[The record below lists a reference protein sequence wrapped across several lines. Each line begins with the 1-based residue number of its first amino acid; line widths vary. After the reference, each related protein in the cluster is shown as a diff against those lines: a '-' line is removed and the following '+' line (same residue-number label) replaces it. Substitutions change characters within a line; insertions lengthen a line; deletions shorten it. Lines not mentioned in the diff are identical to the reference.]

1 VSAGPP
7 AFYRD
12 PALYDLIHAEG
23 TDDEVWL
30 LDRVAQ
36 KHGNGGKTAIEPAC
50 GSGRYLAG
58 LLRRGWTVM
67 GYDLSTEMV
76 RYTRARLSRWG
87 DKATIARGDMVSF
100 RPKERCDLAF
110 NLLSTFRH
118 LLTDRAALRHLR
130 VTAEAL
136 NPGGIFVLGLDLAVY
151 GQDMPD
157 EEVWKSRSGVKH
169 VMMTIPATARGRR
182 EKIINFVMSDGK
194 VLESAYDLR
203 SYDAAEMSALLARSP
218 FRLEAC
224 YGYDGRP
231 AELGGPERALWL
243 VLKVRQ
249 PLASA
254 DRRSSR
260 ARTRR
265 EKAR

>member
-1 VSAGPP
+1 MTALP

-30 LDRVAQ
+30 LDLIAK
-36 KHGNGGKTAIEPAC
+36 KHGNGGMIALEPAC

-58 LLRRGWTVM
+58 LLRRGWTVT

-76 RYTRARLSRWG
+76 RFARARLSRWG
-87 DKATIARGDMVSF
+87 KKVTLTWGDMTSF
-100 RPKERCDLAF
+100 KPKGRFDLAF

-118 LLTDRAALRHLR
+118 LLTDRDALAHLR
-130 VTAEAL
+130 VTAAAL
-136 NPGGIFVLGLDLAVY
+136 NPGGIFVLGLDLAAY
-151 GQDMPD
+151 GEECSD
-157 EEVWKSRSGVKH
+157 EEVWTASGVKH
-169 VMMTIPATARGRR
+169 VMMTIPATARDRR
-182 EKIINFVMSDGK
+182 EKIINFVTRGGK
-194 VLESAYDLR
+194 MLESAYDLR
-203 SYDAAEMSALLARSP
+203 SYDAAELSGLLARSP
-218 FRLEAC
+218 LRVEAC

-231 AELGGPERALWL
+231 AELGGSERALWL

-249 PLASA
+249 PLAA
-254 DRRSSR
+254 AERRSSR

-265 EKAR
+265 ENAR